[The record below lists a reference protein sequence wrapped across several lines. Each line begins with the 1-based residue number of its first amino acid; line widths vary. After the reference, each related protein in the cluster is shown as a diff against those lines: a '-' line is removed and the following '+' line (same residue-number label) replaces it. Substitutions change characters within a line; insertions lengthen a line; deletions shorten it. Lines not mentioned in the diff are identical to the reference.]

1 MGSISL
7 NLVQE
12 MVSILVF
19 GKDKNNFILAAR
31 LNVLCN
37 VHVES

>member
-1 MGSISL
+1 MHAIWEAYPL

-12 MVSILVF
+12 MVSVLVF

-31 LNVLCN
+31 LKCV
-37 VHVES
+37 V